1 MAEVLNSIIP
11 NVMLRSGQLQQ
22 AFVETLQMVGITG
35 VLALLLGIPFGVL
48 LYTTRTGGILQ
59 NRPIHFI
66 LNKFCDIFRS
76 IPFILLAIILLG
88 LSRLIMGTAIG
99 VKGAIIPLLIATIP
113 FLGRQVEGALAEVPE
128 GLVEAAQAMGCSPWE
143 IIWRVYL
150 KEGTPGI
157 ARGVTIT
164 LISLINFTAIAG
176 AFGAGG
182 LGNFAISYGGNRL
195 QMDIAWGVTITLI
208 SLINFTAIAGAI
220 GAGGLGSFAIS
231 YGHGKNLP
239 DVMWTVLLIIII
251 MVSLVQAIGNAV
263 VKKTTH

>member
-1 MAEVLNSIIP
+1 MAEFLQSVIP
-11 NVMLRSGQLQQ
+11 NVMLRSGQLQR
-22 AFVETLQMVGITG
+22 AFMETVQMVGITG
-35 VLALLLGIPFGVL
+35 ILALVLGIPFGVF

-59 NRPIHFI
+59 NRPVHFV

-88 LSRLIMGTAIG
+88 LSRLIVGTAIG
-99 VKGAIIPLLIATIP
+99 VKGAIIPLLLATIP
-113 FLGRQVEGALAEVPE
+113 FLGRQVEGALAEVPD

-143 IIWRVYL
+143 IIQRVYL
-150 KEGTPGI
+150 REATPGI

-176 AFGAGG
+176 
-182 LGNFAISYGGNRL
+182 S
-195 QMDIAWGVTITLI
+195 
-208 SLINFTAIAGAI
+208 I

>member
-1 MAEVLNSIIP
+1 MDEFLTGLIP

-22 AFVETLQMVGITG
+22 AFVETIQMVGITG
-35 VLALLLGIPFGVL
+35 TLAILLGIPFGVL
-48 LYTTRTGGILQ
+48 LYTTRAGGILQ
-59 NRPIHFI
+59 NRPVHFV

-88 LSRLIMGTAIG
+88 LSRLIVGTAIG
-99 VKGAIIPLLIATIP
+99 VKGAIIPLLMATIP
-113 FLGRQVEGALAEVPE
+113 FLGRQVEGALAEVPD
-128 GLVEAAQAMGCSPWE
+128 GLIEAAQAMGCSPWE

-150 KEGTPGI
+150 KEAVPGI

-176 AFGAGG
+176 
-182 LGNFAISYGGNRL
+182 S
-195 QMDIAWGVTITLI
+195 
-208 SLINFTAIAGAI
+208 I

-239 DVMWTVLLIIII
+239 DVMWTVLLIIVI
-251 MVSLVQAIGNAV
+251 MVSLVQAIGNLV